1 MRRRFRILVVGG
13 VGTILL
19 FALVLAVTV
28 GGAAGKK
35 KPPGGKPAPK
45 GSIEFFVTATEFE
58 GDSSISGKEK
68 VPVPKVDPEDLSDGY
83 EYEKPGEAN
92 PTDRDE
98 FGVASY
104 GFNPGFMAVQKGDTV
119 ALRIF
124 VVGGVHK
131 VWVEAPNGDEV
142 FKVQKM
148 FPGRE
153 YLKVFKATQTGIYN
167 LKCDNHEPT
176 MTARIL
182 VLANI

>member
-1 MRRRFRILVVGG
+1 MRGRFRILIVGG
-13 VGTILL
+13 VGTALL
-19 FALVLAVTV
+19 MILVLALTV

-35 KPPGGKPAPK
+35 KPPSGKPAPK
-45 GSIEFFVTATEFE
+45 GSVEFFVTATEFE
-58 GDSSISGKEK
+58 GEASISGKEK
-68 VPVPKVDPEDLSDGY
+68 VPTPKVDPEDLSDGY

-92 PTDRDE
+92 PNEGDV
-98 FGVASY
+98 FKVASY
-104 GFNPGFMAVQKGDTV
+104 GFSPSFMGVRQGDTV

-124 VVGGVHK
+124 GVGGVHK
-131 VWVEAPNGDEV
+131 IWVEAPNGDEV

-153 YLKVFKATQTGIYN
+153 YLKVFKASQSGIYN

-182 VLANI
+182 VLSKT